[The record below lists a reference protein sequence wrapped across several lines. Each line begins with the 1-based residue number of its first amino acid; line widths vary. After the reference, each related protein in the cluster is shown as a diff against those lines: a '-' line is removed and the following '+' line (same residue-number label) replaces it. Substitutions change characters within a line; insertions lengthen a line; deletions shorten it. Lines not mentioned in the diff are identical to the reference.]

1 MVSCDSSCDSR
12 CDRTVDSGVGMCHLI
27 ILATLLSLASGQ
39 TSDCYDQNV
48 RYNGD
53 SLTVTNAK

>member
-1 MVSCDSSCDSR
+1 
-12 CDRTVDSGVGMCHLI
+12 MCHLI
-27 ILATLLSLASGQ
+27 ILATLLSLTSGQ

-53 SLTVTNAK
+53 SLTVTNTK

>member
-1 MVSCDSSCDSR
+1 
-12 CDRTVDSGVGMCHLI
+12 MCHVI

-53 SLTVTNAK
+53 SLTVTKAKYVPYITLGKKERTIEDK

>member
-1 MVSCDSSCDSR
+1 M
-12 CDRTVDSGVGMCHLI
+12 TVDVTGQWPVTVWGVSMCHLI
-27 ILATLLSLASGQ
+27 ILAALLSLASGQ

-53 SLTVTNAK
+53 SLTVTKAK

>member
-1 MVSCDSSCDSR
+1 
-12 CDRTVDSGVGMCHLI
+12 MCHLI
-27 ILATLLSLASGQ
+27 ILAALLSLASGQ

-53 SLTVTNAK
+53 SLTVTNASRVFDFGVTPYSIATP